1 MTKTIALMTGGG
13 DCPGL
18 NAAIRAVVRI
28 ARNEYGDRV
37 VGIEDGYEGLIEG
50 RYRELNI
57 NDTRGILRIG
67 GTILGSSNRT
77 DPFEYVGPGDTEPRD
92 RSEDAFATLREVG
105 ADALIVIGGDGT
117 MFLTHQ
123 FARGRIPVV
132 GIPKTIDNDVH
143 GTDYAIGFQ
152 TCITTVTE
160 AIDKLHTTAESHH
173 RVVLLEVMGRSAG
186 WVALYAGLAGG
197 ADVILIPERTYSIEH
212 IFDKVREREKRGS
225 HFTIG
230 VVAEGS
236 ADPAGEM
243 IYRAQTGSA
252 HQWKLGGVCFA
263 LAEAMQQQTSRD
275 VRGLVLGH
283 IQRGGSPVVFDRLL
297 ATQLGSAAI
306 HAVHDG
312 VDGVMVGLNGTSV
325 RHVPLAEVA
334 VGPRRVPADHEMIRA
349 AETMGFYVG
358 DPR

>member
-18 NAAIRAVVRI
+18 NAAIRAITRI
-28 ARNEYGDRV
+28 ARIEYGDRV

-50 RYRELNI
+50 RYRELDVNS
-57 NDTRGILRIG
+57 TRGILRIG
-67 GTILGSSNRT
+67 GTILGTSNRT
-77 DPFEYVGPGDTEPRD
+77 DPTQYVGPGEDAPSD
-92 RSEDAFATLREVG
+92 RSDEAFITLQEIG

-117 MFLTHQ
+117 MYLTHQ

-132 GIPKTIDNDVH
+132 GVPKTIDNDVH

-152 TCITTVTE
+152 TCITTVTD

-173 RVVLLEVMGRSAG
+173 RVLLIEVMGRNAG
-186 WVALYAGLAGG
+186 WVALHAGIAGG
-197 ADVILIPERTYSIEH
+197 ADVILIPERGYSIER
-212 IFDKVREREKRGS
+212 ILDAVRAREERGS

-236 ADPAGEM
+236 ASPTGDM
-243 IYRAQTGSA
+243 IYRARQGSE
-252 HQWKLGGVCFA
+252 HHWKLGGVCYP
-263 LAEAMQQQTSRD
+263 LAEALQQQTGQD
-275 VRGLVLGH
+275 VRALVLGH

-312 VDGVMVGLNGTSV
+312 ADGVMAGLHGTEV
-325 RHVPLAEVA
+325 ELVPLSEVA
-334 VGPRRVPADHEMIRA
+334 IGPRRVPADHEMIRA
-349 AETMGFYVG
+349 AETMGLYVG